1 MTPHQRV
8 AALARFNPD
17 TVVLAGGAWAIVTP
31 TVTVTI
37 GEPDDVVPV
46 VIVPF
51 AALKVVVG
59 KGDETPVTVGD
70 ETLTHGAKTVH
81 VDIDPATWPDLTLT
95 YTRELSSID
104 AKASCGVAA
113 FAGAPRM
120 KHRPSPMYQV
130 VRYTEDG
137 IVWATDRHRMVWY
150 DLQRPMPSLAASPKV
165 VAGLGRCLP
174 SKDTPVTVGD
184 NGVFAWDDIKVALH
198 PVGTKPLDRTEQL
211 TGPDWSFTAPDLSAI
226 AGMDTPV
233 TITPK
238 VGKVLVASS
247 NGSSATLVAPYEGDA
262 APFGI
267 NPEYLATVVKWC
279 PPERV
284 GVTRRAVWWQQGPR
298 GAAVALVKL
307 PD

>member
-8 AALARFNPD
+8 AALGRFNPD
-17 TVVLAGGAWAIVTP
+17 TVILAGDAWAIVTEA
-31 TVTVTI
+31 VTVTI
-37 GEPDDVVPV
+37 GEPMLPAVA
-46 VIVPF
+46 VPF
-51 AALKVVVG
+51 AALKSVVG
-59 KGDETPVTVGD
+59 KGDDSPMTPGIG
-70 ETLTHGAKTVH
+70 TLNHGTKTVAAEFE
-81 VDIDPATWPDLTLT
+81 PATFPDLTLD

-150 DLQRPMPSLAASPKV
+150 DLARPMPQLAASPKA

-174 SKDTPVTVGD
+174 AKDTLVTVSDDGI
-184 NGVFAWDDIKVALH
+184 FAWGDMKVALH
-198 PVGTKPLDRTEQL
+198 PVKVKSLDLTEV
-211 TGPDWSFTAPDLSAI
+211 TTTPDWSFTAPDLSAI

-247 NGSSATLVAPYEGDA
+247 NGSKATLVAPYDGDA

-267 NPEYLATVVKWC
+267 NPEYLATVLKWC

-284 GVTRRAVWWQQGPR
+284 GVTRRVVWWQQGPR